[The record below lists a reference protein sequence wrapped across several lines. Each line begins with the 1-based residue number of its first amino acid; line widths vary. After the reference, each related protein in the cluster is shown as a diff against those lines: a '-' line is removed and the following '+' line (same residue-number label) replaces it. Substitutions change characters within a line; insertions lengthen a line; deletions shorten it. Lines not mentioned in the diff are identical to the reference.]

1 MFEFSALENIWL
13 TQFDLNPYSLFQ
25 KLRKNFTPDIFWGPA
40 MVRHR
45 VKVVHLK
52 DFNID
57 PHWQGTVRL
66 AHEMP

>member
-1 MFEFSALENIWL
+1 MVCSFS
-13 TQFDLNPYSLFQ
+13 FDLCFQFQ

-52 DFNID
+52 NFDID
-57 PHWQGTVRL
+57 PHWQGIVKL
-66 AHEMP
+66 AHET